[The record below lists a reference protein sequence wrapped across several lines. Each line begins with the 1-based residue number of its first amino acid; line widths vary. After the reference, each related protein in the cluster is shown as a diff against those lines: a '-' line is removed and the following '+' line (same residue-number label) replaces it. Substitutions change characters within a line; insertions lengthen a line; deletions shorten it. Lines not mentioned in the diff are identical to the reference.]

1 MKKMER
7 KTEAE
12 TKRNAVKFCRLC
24 GKPFATAAKRRVF
37 CKPQHRNVFYTFT
50 HLKRKE
56 AEGKLKEWEVRMLGN
71 LEAYIKREREK
82 VEAELE
88 EERKK
93 AKAEIET
100 LLQTEK

>member
-1 MKKMER
+1 MEK
-7 KTEAE
+7 KTEAK
-12 TKRNAVKFCRLC
+12 TQRITVKFCKLC
-24 GKPFATAAKRRVF
+24 GKPFSSFGKRRVF
-37 CKPQHRNVFYTFT
+37 CTPQHRQVFHIFT
-50 HLKRKE
+50 YLKKKE
-56 AEGKLKEWEVRMLGN
+56 AEGRLKDWEVRLLKN

-100 LLQTEK
+100 LLQAE